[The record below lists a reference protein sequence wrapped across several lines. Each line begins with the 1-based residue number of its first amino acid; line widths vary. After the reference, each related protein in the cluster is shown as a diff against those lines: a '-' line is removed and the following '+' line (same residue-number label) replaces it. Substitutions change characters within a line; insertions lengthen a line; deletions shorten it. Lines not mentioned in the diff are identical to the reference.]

1 VYLVRPGEN
10 DDLEGVDDSE
20 TERREYVFDHMEAMA
35 SEDGLQAD
43 ERMRDSIDSVGIVL
57 REQIYGSESEEDWE
71 EIVEAGEHIVRA
83 TKQIASCGTCDVG
96 ESMEDIMQLDKVTVV
111 AGTISVEL
119 ETDVPVVD
127 NLGSL

>member
-1 VYLVRPGEN
+1 MYLVRPGEN

-20 TERREYVFDHMEAMA
+20 TERREYVFDHMEAMT

-83 TKQIASCGTCDVG
+83 TEHIASGTVLLPCANWLKKFLHTVLHA
-96 ESMEDIMQLDKVTVV
+96 QPRKVCATLR
-111 AGTISVEL
+111 TSSH
-119 ETDVPVVD
+119 TP
-127 NLGSL
+127 